1 MTPVFFNIGINE
13 KATLSE
19 ALGYT
24 REQHRSN
31 WDNFD
36 RLKQYHIRYKKLNLR
51 TGEAVK
57 TEATI
62 TPQAVSE
69 LLVGMEDSLRTNA
82 SKNIKILHL
91 AEDICRGL
99 QGIRLT
105 SCKSAKDRTAMAVTL
120 EQCRIL
126 QKEFHLPDTNVQ
138 VVLDTMRRYVR
149 TFFLKKIYK
158 ILFSLTFFFFF
169 VYFTVK
175 ERDVITHLKI
185 LDYENLHLIIRRCY
199 RYRRSIGRPPGLM
212 AKHRPE

>member
-36 RLKQYHIRYKKLNLR
+36 RLKQYHIRYKKLSLR

-57 TEATI
+57 TEAI
-62 TPQAVSE
+62 MTPQAVSE
-69 LLVGMEDSLRTNA
+69 LLVGMEESLRTNA

-149 TFFLKKIYK
+149 IFFMEKSIKLI
-158 ILFSLTFFFFF
+158 FVNFFFS

-212 AKHRPE
+212 AKYRPE